1 MKQKL
6 LFFFLFLFCLSTAR
20 AAVYYVDGTGGN
32 NANTGT
38 GGWADAKQDIQAAIN
53 AAASGDEIWV
63 KAGTYLPTLDPNGG
77 TSQRDKTFY
86 ITTKDVKLYG
96 GFAGTETALSQRNP
110 VTNVTTLSGN
120 LDAVG
125 NNDAYH
131 VLVTLN
137 RTSACVVDGFT
148 ISGGRTAS
156 SGYLTVNSP
165 AAIVYS
171 DCGGGMYNRGS
182 SPTVSGCI
190 FSSNTAFDGG
200 GGMYNIFGSN
210 PTVSDCVF
218 SANVVSY
225 NNGGGMY
232 NNNNSS
238 PVVSS
243 CTFSANTANRYG
255 GGMYYSDNSGGSITN
270 CILYGN
276 TVSASGRG
284 IYKGGAITT
293 LTVSYSLIEN
303 YIATSN
309 YISGAGI
316 LTANPMFVNSAS
328 PAGADGLWRTAD
340 DGLRIGCASPARDA
354 GTGTT
359 PATDIS
365 GNARVGAMDMGAYE
379 NPGTGCPLYVDGAGG
394 NNANTGTSW
403 ATAKKDI
410 QAAINAA
417 TAGDEIWVMAGT
429 YLPTLDPNGNAAPT
443 DPRDKTFYI
452 TTKDVKLYGG
462 FAGTETLLSQ
472 RNAATNITTLSGDLD
487 GAGGTADAYHVLLT
501 VDRTSACLIDG
512 FTITG
517 GRADGA
523 GGFSVGSP
531 ARTVNQNNGG
541 GMNNA
546 NSSPSVSSC
555 TFSSN
560 MASSLGGGMYNE
572 NGSSPSVSGCAF
584 TSNTASNS
592 GGGMYNIFSSS
603 PSVSNCTFSANTAV
617 YGGGMYNIFSSPIV
631 SNCTFAANSASSLGG
646 GMHTNNSNPSIS
658 GCTFSTNTASSG
670 GGMYNEN
677 SSPATSSCVFS
688 SNNANVY
695 GGGMYNN
702 SSSPAVSGCTFST
715 NVAGGFGGGMFNINS
730 SSPAVSSSMFSAN
743 TAYNGGGMFN
753 INSSPVVHSAT
764 FSANTATSSGGGM
777 YNNSASG
784 GSLTN
789 CVLYGNTGG
798 PANRQ
803 NLYKEGTAATLTVSY
818 SLIGDY
824 SAGATNNYTASN
836 VLAADPLFV
845 DAANPAGTDG
855 VFGTADDGLALQ
867 GCSPAINAGTGT
879 TPATDI
885 SGNGRVGAMDLGA
898 YEYQSSPAA
907 LVLASAP
914 ATTDSRDIQKGSI
927 VSLGGCGAAIAE
939 VLSEG
944 AAPVEG
950 IISATMYVHP
960 AAPSAN
966 QTKYARR
973 HYDISTVLFPSTA
986 TARITLYFTQA
997 DFDDYNTA
1005 IQGSGL
1011 PPLPIDAADVANN
1024 KANLRITQ
1032 EHGTSSTGLPN
1043 SYSGWAGSGPKKVLI
1058 TPTVSWSPLLSLWKV
1073 QFPVTGFSGFFV
1085 TSAISTPLPLEL
1097 LHFSAKHV
1105 GEDRNQLDWAT
1116 GEEEGGSVFVVERSG
1131 DARSFAAIGVVSG
1144 KGSGSAYRFE
1154 DKQPLTGDNYYRLQV
1169 KEAGKSSYSQTV
1181 LVKGSDVTT
1190 TAVALRPNPAT
1201 DRVVIRCNNA
1211 ALEGSRASVW
1221 SARGRLIKTFVL
1233 EKETVLD
1240 VSEWTAGVYLLRLA
1254 DGSTLRLVK
1263 Q

>member
-6 LFFFLFLFCLSTAR
+6 LFFFLFLCFLSTAR

-63 KAGTYLPTLDPNGG
+63 KAGTYLPTEDANGG

-96 GFAGTETALSQRNP
+96 GFAGTETLLSERNP
-110 VTNVTTLSGN
+110 AVNVTTLSGN
-120 LDAVG
+120 LDAGG

-131 VLVTLN
+131 VMLTYD

-148 ISGGRTAS
+148 IRDGRADVNNNFNLTAPNIDIYGRYGGGMHNRSSNPTVRNCVFLSNTAS
-156 SGYLTVNSP
+156 SG
-165 AAIVYS
+165 A
-171 DCGGGMYNRGS
+171 
-182 SPTVSGCI
+182 
-190 FSSNTAFDGG
+190 
-200 GGMYNIFGSN
+200 
-210 PTVSDCVF
+210 
-218 SANVVSY
+218 
-225 NNGGGMY
+225 GMY
-232 NNNNSS
+232 NNNCS
-238 PVVSS
+238 PAVSN
-243 CTFSANTANRYG
+243 CVFSGNAGEFGGGMYYLGSNTAVSNCVFASNTANYG
-255 GGMYYSDNSGGSITN
+255 GGMYIVGSTLAISSCTFRGNAVYGFARGGGIYMGSGSTGGTISN

-276 TVSASGRG
+276 TGGPVNQRN
-284 IYKGGAITT
+284 IYKEAGAGT
-293 LTVSYSLIEN
+293 LTVSNTIIGDYDAGATNNYSV
-303 YIATSN
+303 SN
-309 YISGAGI
+309 ITTADPLFINSG
-316 LTANPMFVNSAS
+316 N
-328 PAGADGLWRTAD
+328 PAGADGIWRTAD

-379 NPGTGCPLYVDGAGG
+379 ADASCPNVLYVDGIGG

-417 TAGDEIWVMAGT
+417 AAGDEIWVKAGT
-429 YLPTLDPNGNAAPT
+429 YLPTEDPFGNASPA

-452 TTKDVKLYGG
+452 IGKHVGLYGG
-462 FAGTETLLSQ
+462 FAGTETLRSQ
-472 RNAATNITTLSGDLD
+472 RNPGTNVTILSGDLD
-487 GAGGTADAYHVLLT
+487 GAGDTADAYHVLLI
-501 VDRTSACLIDG
+501 VNSSSFFCDVNG
-512 FTITG
+512 FTISG
-517 GRADGA
+517 GRANGS
-523 GGFSVGSP
+523 GSLSVGSP
-531 ARTVNQNNGG
+531 A
-541 GMNNA
+541 A
-546 NSSPSVSSC
+546 NIRR
-555 TFSSN
+555 N
-560 MASSLGGGMYNE
+560 DGGGMYNHY
-572 NGSSPSVSGCAF
+572 SWISLDGCAF
-584 TSNTASNS
+584 SANATSGF
-592 GGGMYNIFSSS
+592 GGGMLNF
-603 PSVSNCTFSANTAV
+603 NTLV
-617 YGGGMYNIFSSPIV
+617 YV
-631 SNCTFAANSASSLGG
+631 R
-646 GMHTNNSNPSIS
+646 
-658 GCTFSTNTASSG
+658 
-670 GGMYNEN
+670 
-677 SSPATSSCVFS
+677 SCVFS
-688 SNNANVY
+688 SNTANY
-695 GGGMYNN
+695 GGGIANR
-702 SSSPAVSGCTFST
+702 SGQSVIDGCTFS
-715 NVAGGFGGGMFNINS
+715 G
-730 SSPAVSSSMFSAN
+730 
-743 TAYNGGGMFN
+743 
-753 INSSPVVHSAT
+753 
-764 FSANTATSSGGGM
+764 NTATTRGGGLDLP
-777 YNNSASG
+777 STAG
-784 GSLTN
+784 GNITN
-789 CVLYGNTGG
+789 CIFYGNTGG
-798 PANRQ
+798 SANQENIYR
-803 NLYKEGTAATLTVSY
+803 GIASGLTVSY
-818 SLIGDY
+818 TLIGDY
-824 SAGATNNYTASN
+824 SASASQISGTGIF
-836 VLAADPLFV
+836 AADPLFM
-845 DAANPAGTDG
+845 DAANPAGADG
-855 VFGTADDGLALQ
+855 VFGTADDGLMLQ
-867 GCSPAINAGTGT
+867 PCSPAINAGTGT

-898 YEYQSSPAA
+898 YEYQGSPGIPI
-907 LVLASAP
+907 LASAP
-914 ATTDSRDIQKGSI
+914 TTTDSRTIQQGGI

-1097 LHFSAKHV
+1097 LSFSAKHV
-1105 GEDRNQLDWAT
+1105 GETTNQLDWAT
-1116 GEEEGGSVFVVERSG
+1116 GEEEGSTTFTIERSG
-1131 DARSFAAIGVVSG
+1131 DAKSFTAIGVVSG
-1144 KGSGSAYRFE
+1144 KGSGSGYRFM

-1221 SARGRLIKTFVL
+1221 GARGRLMKTFVL
-1233 EKETVLD
+1233 EAETVWD